1 MIKEFN
7 EHVSLVNNNDITSN
21 NLQDTVN
28 NDPTKISWSGDLK
41 KKLLKGEYYNQEY
54 GNTLISTYRPFV
66 KEWVYFSN
74 LFNNSIYLLPILFPE
89 PNIDNL
95 VITIQAPGGTK
106 DFSVLMVDNIPDL
119 HLVGDTQAFPFY
131 IYKTD
136 KGSLFKEENLDNGSY
151 ITAPSGEHYI
161 CQKNVTDWALN
172 EYRKRYGLDVTKED
186 IFYYVYGLLHSPDYR
201 ERYKHNLKR
210 TLPHIPF
217 VTSTEDFR
225 SFSDAGRRLA
235 ELHLY
240 YENLPLFDQIEEE
253 IKGDPDD
260 PETYE
265 VNKIRFGKKDKKND
279 KSVIVYNDKIKLKN
293 IPLEVY
299 EYQVGG
305 KSPIE
310 WVIDRYQVKKD
321 KKSGIVND
329 PNKWLEEH
337 DDPRYIVDLIKRL
350 VTLSL
355 ETQRIVNQLPDLD
368 IDESN

>member
-1 MIKEFN
+1 MFKTFSAGLKTNRDTWVYNFSIEELDNNVSSMIKEFN

-240 YENLPLFDQIEEE
+240 YENLPLFDQI
-253 IKGDPDD
+253 
-260 PETYE
+260 
-265 VNKIRFGKKDKKND
+265 NKRR
-279 KSVIVYNDKIKLKN
+279 
-293 IPLEVY
+293 P
-299 EYQVGG
+299 
-305 KSPIE
+305 
-310 WVIDRYQVKKD
+310 
-321 KKSGIVND
+321 
-329 PNKWLEEH
+329 
-337 DDPRYIVDLIKRL
+337 
-350 VTLSL
+350 
-355 ETQRIVNQLPDLD
+355 
-368 IDESN
+368 